1 MPILTPYKDSR
12 NIGRI
17 DPDYVYDKLMNVMRY
32 GNLADPRV
40 YVDEFTQY
48 NLKVSRAREA
58 FARVAREY
66 ILLGEDARAEELLDR
81 GLEVLPISQLRF
93 TEPNTYP
100 FIECYYALGL
110 NAKGDALSKAYI
122 TNLIE
127 YIDYYMQFD
136 GKMIAMIENTIYDR
150 LDELELVYCLAAKYQ
165 RDDVVQTV
173 NRYYRSLGYTDEEL
187 ILTPQEKEALAQKTE
202 GEALKVNI

>member
-1 MPILTPYKDSR
+1 M
-12 NIGRI
+12 
-17 DPDYVYDKLMNVMRY
+17 
-32 GNLADPRV
+32 ADPRV

-66 ILLGEDARAEELLDR
+66 IMSGNDKRAEELLDR

-100 FIECYYALGL
+100 FIECYYEMGL
-110 NAKGDALSKAYI
+110 NSKGDALAKAYI

-136 GKMIAMIENTIYDR
+136 GNMIAMIESTIYDK

-165 RDDVVQTV
+165 RDEVVQTV
-173 NRYYRSLGYTDEEL
+173 NNYYRSLGYTDEEL
-187 ILTPQEKEALAQKTE
+187 LLTPQEKEALAKKAE
-202 GEALKVNI
+202 SEALKVNI